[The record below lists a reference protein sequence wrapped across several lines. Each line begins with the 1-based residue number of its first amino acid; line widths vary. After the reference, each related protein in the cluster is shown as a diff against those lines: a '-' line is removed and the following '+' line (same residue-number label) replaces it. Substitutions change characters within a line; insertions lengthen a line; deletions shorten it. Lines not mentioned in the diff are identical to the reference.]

1 MPRNALIIG
10 MPRSGTSLTA
20 AVLARKGYYVGG
32 SRLSAFQHGDDHNP
46 FGYFEADDVVE
57 RNVEIFRRVG
67 FPFQNTWRFDP
78 LSSEQ
83 ARAIRD
89 LAPTEADR
97 ELVAAYDARAPWLWK
112 DQRLCFTLPYWWKLL
127 DPRTTRVLVVRRKPR
142 HIYESFVRMGWCARD
157 EEQERRVERLVEQHL
172 GAAGAA
178 LDALS
183 IPHIE
188 VDYADY
194 ASAPG
199 RVARHI
205 GQFLEVELT
214 GADLNV
220 RPELDHTRPRGAV
233 SARLRTLIK
242 RLPRGPV
249 RQAERLLPRWVVT
262 LLFPER
268 RYVQSLPPG
277 DAVTTERLA
286 LDDAAGAAERE
297 LAAKLGRD
305 PVDVALAARR
315 TWGRSLSIELQHR
328 AEGDQPIAAPQGEIE
343 REQLM
348 AALAR
353 ELSLSLKRSPRERM

>member
-1 MPRNALIIG
+1 MPRNALIVG

-78 LSSEQ
+78 LSAAQ
-83 ARAIRD
+83 ARAISD
-89 LAPTEADR
+89 LAPSEADR
-97 ELVAAYDARAPWLWK
+97 ELVAAYDASAPWLWK

-127 DPRTTRVLVVRRKPR
+127 DARATSVVVVRRKPR
-142 HIYESFVRMGWCARD
+142 HIYESFVRMGWCERG

-172 GAAGAA
+172 GAARVA

-183 IPHIE
+183 IPYLE

-199 RVARHI
+199 RVAQRL
-205 GQFLEVELT
+205 GQFLEVDLT
-214 GADLNV
+214 SADLNV
-220 RPELDHTRPRGAV
+220 RPELDHTRPRGVV

-242 RLPRGPV
+242 KLPRGPV
-249 RQAERLLPRWVVT
+249 RQAERLLPRWLVT
-262 LLFPER
+262 LMFPER
-268 RYVQSLPPG
+268 RYVRPLPAA
-277 DAVTTERLA
+277 DAVTSEHLA
-286 LDDAAGAAERE
+286 IEDAAGAAERE
-297 LAAKLGRD
+297 LAAKLDRD

-328 AEGDQPIAAPQGEIE
+328 ADGGRQSAAPRDAVE

-353 ELSLSLKRSPRERM
+353 ELSLSLKRGARERM